1 MRRNRL
7 FSWLLAAA
15 VAAAVAVTPAAAY
28 PDVTAVWSWAA
39 EDIDTLTERGIFAGY
54 EDGTFRPARELTAAQ
69 SLTLMARMCAEEA
82 VRAEIWADRR
92 SEVSEVLGGSYAWF
106 WNEAATCL

>member
-15 VAAAVAVTPAAAY
+15 VAAAVAVTPAAAAY

-69 SLTLMARMCAEEA
+69 ALTLTARM
-82 VRAEIWADRR
+82 
-92 SEVSEVLGGSYAWF
+92 
-106 WNEAATCL
+106 